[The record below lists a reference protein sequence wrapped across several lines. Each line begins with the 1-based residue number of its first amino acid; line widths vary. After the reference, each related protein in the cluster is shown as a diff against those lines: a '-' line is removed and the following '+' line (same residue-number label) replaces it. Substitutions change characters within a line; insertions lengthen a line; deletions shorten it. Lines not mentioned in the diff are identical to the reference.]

1 MIKKQSLIFI
11 LLGFNIAARIILLK
25 KVLISILIAKVL
37 LKKEPIVFKIKRGL
51 EMIIKDIEVTSII
64 IIVAIVISALFI
76 INLIDKKHK
85 LKAETKRK
93 AFHMSMGVSMLLLP
107 YLFKN
112 VISVGVLGLL
122 AITGML
128 LLKHTKQ

>member
-1 MIKKQSLIFI
+1 
-11 LLGFNIAARIILLK
+11 
-25 KVLISILIAKVL
+25 
-37 LKKEPIVFKIKRGL
+37 
-51 EMIIKDIEVTSII
+51 MIIKDIEVTSII

-128 LLKHTKQ
+128 LLKHTKLKEKLGKPLYSVERKSLG